1 MKLEIVLDR
10 NEIQAAIPYQMICM
24 TRYGSVWNTMRRKR
38 RWTAEFSAYEREKA
52 NAMCRQAYNW
62 TCTTGLPEAVRMSAG
77 TYDLWQRLAE
87 FCASL

>member
-10 NEIQAAIPYQMICM
+10 DEIQAAIPYSMICE

-38 RWTAEFSAYEREKA
+38 RWKEEFPGYKGEKA

-62 TCTTGLPEAVRMSAG
+62 TLKTGVPEQIRMSAS
-77 TYDLWQRLAE
+77 TYDLWQELAA